1 MNTETWGNPGIYLK
15 FAEVANPGEPV
26 DAPIIHKGVEL
37 RLYADDRRSMS
48 VELGITNYDDP
59 HGATQLRVNLTRETI
74 NKMIR
79 ELRGARN
86 RVFGVDE

>member
-1 MNTETWGNPGIYLK
+1 MSFELWQNSGVYLK

-26 DAPIIHKGVEL
+26 DTPIIYKGVEL

-59 HGATQLRVNLTRETI
+59 NDATQLRVNLTRETI